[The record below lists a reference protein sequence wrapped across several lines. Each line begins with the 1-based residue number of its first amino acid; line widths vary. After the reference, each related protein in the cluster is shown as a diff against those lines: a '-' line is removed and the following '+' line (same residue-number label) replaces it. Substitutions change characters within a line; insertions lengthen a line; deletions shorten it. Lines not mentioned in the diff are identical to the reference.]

1 MTATTL
7 WSILSVLV
15 TLGALAALE
24 HILRTRREPRG
35 MLAWILAIL
44 LLPGVGIILYLLIG
58 NVPVQRK
65 VRRRTRRRRAI
76 GVALA
81 QRVRVLAD
89 VHDALHIP
97 GLDPAQR
104 SLIRLAARVGETVV
118 TRGNDVTIY
127 HEPEATFLALSLAIQ
142 EARHHVH
149 LEYYIFAPDE
159 TGRAIRDLLIR
170 KAREGVEVRL
180 LIDAVGSW
188 WVGRSFVA
196 PMREAGVKVAW
207 FLPWGLSS
215 RRLSLNF
222 RNHRKLV
229 VVDGRVGFT
238 GSQNIGD
245 EYLGRKKKYGPW
257 RDTHLRLIGPCVAQL
272 QEVFAEDWH
281 FATGEDI
288 SMAAYFPEPKPA
300 GHISAQ
306 IVPSGPDRRPNGLHQ
321 LLFGAMGDAMNEIS
335 LLTPYF
341 VPDQAMLLSL
351 QTASLR
357 GVRVRLMVPSK
368 SNHRVVLWAGRSCYE
383 ELLEAGI
390 EIYEYEHALLHSK
403 VVIID
408 GRWAMVGSAN
418 MDERSF
424 RINFELTTML
434 YDPESTQELHDDF
447 ERLRTR
453 CQRIT
458 RAELNSWTYGDRL
471 MAGIARLATPML

>member
-1 MTATTL
+1 MTATTVWTVL
-7 WSILSVLV
+7 SILS
-15 TLGALAALE
+15 TLGALAGVE
-24 HILRTRREPRG
+24 HTLRTRREARG
-35 MLAWILAIL
+35 MLAWILALL
-44 LLPGVGIILYLLIG
+44 LLPGVGLALYLLMG

-65 VRRRTRRRRAI
+65 VRRRARRRQAI
-76 GVALA
+76 RVALA
-81 QRVRVLAD
+81 QRARLLAN
-89 VHDALHIP
+89 HDALDVP
-97 GLDPAQR
+97 ELDAAQR
-104 SLIRLAARVGETVV
+104 SLIRLASRVGETVV

-127 HEPEATFLALSLAIQ
+127 QDAEATFLALSLAIE
-142 EARHHVH
+142 EAQQHVH
-149 LEYYIFAPDE
+149 LEYYIFAPDD
-159 TGRAIRDLLIR
+159 TGRAFRDLLIR

-188 WVGRSFVA
+188 WIGRSFLA

-257 RDTHLRLIGPCVAQL
+257 RDTHLRLIGPSVAQL

-281 FATGEDI
+281 FAAGEDI
-288 SMAAYFPEPKPA
+288 SASKYFPEPKA
-300 GHISAQ
+300 VGRIAAQ
-306 IVPSGPDRRPNGLHQ
+306 IIPSGPDRRPHGLYQ
-321 LLFGAMGDAMNEIS
+321 LLFGAVGDALNDVC

-341 VPDQAMLLSL
+341 VPDHAMVLTL

-357 GVRVRLMVPSK
+357 GVRVRLMIPSK
-368 SNHRVVLWAGRSCYE
+368 SNHRIVLWAGRSCYE
-383 ELLEAGI
+383 DLLEAGV
-390 EIYEYEHALLHSK
+390 EVYEYEYALLHSK

-434 YDPESTQELHDDF
+434 YDSEPTRELQADF
-447 ERLRTR
+447 DKLLVHCR
-453 CQRIT
+453 RIT
-458 RAELNSWTYGDRL
+458 RADLAAWTYGERL
-471 MAGIARLATPML
+471 TAGLARLATPML

>member
-44 LLPGVGIILYLLIG
+44 LLPGVGIVLYLLIG
-58 NVPVQRK
+58 NVPVERK
-65 VRRRTRRRRAI
+65 VRRRRRRRRAI

-89 VHDALHIP
+89 VHDAIHMP

-188 WVGRSFVA
+188 WVGRSFVT

-281 FATGEDI
+281 FAAGEDI
-288 SMAAYFPEPKPA
+288 SVESYFPEPHAA
-300 GHISAQ
+300 GGIAVQ
-306 IVPSGPDRRPNGLHQ
+306 IVPSGPDRRPHGLHQ
-321 LLFGAMGDAMNEIS
+321 LLLGALGDARNEIS

-341 VPDQAMLLSL
+341 VPDHAIILAL

-383 ELLEAGI
+383 DLLEAGV
-390 EIYEYEHALLHSK
+390 EVYEYEHALLHSK

-424 RINFELTTML
+424 RLNFELTTML
-434 YDPESTQELHDDF
+434 YDPESTHELHMDF
-447 ERLRTR
+447 ERLRIR

-458 RAELNSWTYGDRL
+458 RSELTSWTYGDRL